1 MGFKDFT
8 KPKFYNKLLHFAF
21 FFSCSWPAFWR
32 FFYKR
37 KILPRFVHEARI
49 KGFTKATKSLIFNLQ
64 NTLQIHGKFWY
75 YMLHQHRPIHCAPVE
90 EENGILHIISMRIR
104 RILSFK
110 IIRPCLCFTFY
121 FFDVKM
127 PYLPAGLSF
136 LEFLC
141 SNICSLKKV
150 NHKNIYIYENEFL
163 SSSFTYHSVRL
174 HFILWGEIEK
184 FIS

>member
-1 MGFKDFT
+1 MIR
-8 KPKFYNKLLHFAF
+8 FYILH
-21 FFSCSWPAFWR
+21 FFSCSRPAFWR

-90 EENGILHIISMRIR
+90 EEKGILHIISMRIR
-104 RILSFK
+104 RISSFK

-163 SSSFTYHSVRL
+163 SSSFTYHSVWL
-174 HFILWGEIEK
+174 HFNLWGEIVN

>member
-1 MGFKDFT
+1 
-8 KPKFYNKLLHFAF
+8 
-21 FFSCSWPAFWR
+21 
-32 FFYKR
+32 
-37 KILPRFVHEARI
+37 
-49 KGFTKATKSLIFNLQ
+49 
-64 NTLQIHGKFWY
+64 
-75 YMLHQHRPIHCAPVE
+75 MLHQHRQIHCAPVE
-90 EENGILHIISMRIR
+90 EEKGILHIISMRIR
-104 RILSFK
+104 RIPSFK

-174 HFILWGEIEK
+174 HFKIYEVKLWTLYLRTAHIFTLKNRRLNQSKQCKYMYYFWKIEDVY
-184 FIS
+184 